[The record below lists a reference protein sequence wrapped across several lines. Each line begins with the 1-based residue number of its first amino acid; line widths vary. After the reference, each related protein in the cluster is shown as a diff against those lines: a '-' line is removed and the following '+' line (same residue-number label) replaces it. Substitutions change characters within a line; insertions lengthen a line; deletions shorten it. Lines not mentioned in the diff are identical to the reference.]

1 MINFIR
7 KYIQPPDLNTSL
19 SQLFR
24 GIFILMILILLAI
37 YLGVT
42 YKPNSKE
49 NLLYIPDQTQYIT
62 TKGMRYSADK
72 VLFNSNGKTYAVFCQ
87 NIPQLCHQGYG
98 RKWMGRQVTF
108 IRVRSGGKTFKTTG
122 IVKHGIFE
130 DIHSQKVIHITLSAN
145 EINQRIKEES
155 WLNYIIYIILIITI
169 VWLCILILNIYFLIK
184 KGNYCG
190 N

>member
-7 KYIQPPDLNTSL
+7 KYIQPPDLSTSL

-24 GIFILMILILLAI
+24 GIFILMILTLLAI

-49 NLLYIPDQTQYIT
+49 NLLYIPDQTQYT
-62 TKGMRYSADK
+62 ATKSMRYSADK
-72 VLFNSNGKTYAVFCQ
+72 VLFHFNGKTYAVFCQ

-98 RKWMGRQVTF
+98 RKWIGRQVTF
-108 IRVRSGGKTFKTTG
+108 VRVRSGEKTFRTTG

-130 DIHSQKVIHITLSAN
+130 DIHSRKVIHIALSEN

-155 WLNYIIYIILIITI
+155 WLNYIIYFIVIITI
-169 VWLCILILNIYFLIK
+169 VWLFFLILNIYFLMK
-184 KGNYCG
+184 R
-190 N
+190 